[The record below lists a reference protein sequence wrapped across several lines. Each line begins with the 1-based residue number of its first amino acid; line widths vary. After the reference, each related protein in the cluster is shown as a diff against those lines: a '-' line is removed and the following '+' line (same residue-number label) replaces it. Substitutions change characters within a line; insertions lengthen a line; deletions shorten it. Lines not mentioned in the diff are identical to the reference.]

1 MSSKRKNL
9 DDELSDISSDEENIV
24 QFASKNTK
32 TKDKK
37 NKKKEEGNPVI
48 EEKNKKILSKK
59 TKREK
64 EEKNSDSDSDN
75 TSEENEKKKNK
86 KSAQNNY
93 EKEEKKENKMK
104 SKNKKNDKKK
114 VEDSSEEE
122 DKKEKNKNIKKEESK
137 KEKKKKIIKE
147 KSDSDESDSEK
158 EIKNKNVENK
168 SEEEENEDSNKA
180 EKSDSEEEVKPKKKK
195 KTKKVENS
203 DDEENKKEKR
213 QRKDKEE
220 KEDNEDKEDK
230 EDKEDNED
238 KEENDEPK
246 LVKNELK
253 EEEKKERKSYNSGTW
268 PELFVNNL
276 SYKTTEESLKNYFSK
291 YGEVESTKIVYDKE
305 SGRSKG
311 VGFCKFCDSSSAAE
325 AIKDNDNL
333 FLDGRPIA
341 VSYSNDKKGSAKVR
355 KSNFKGDKNYQGE
368 KFSVFIGNLSFK
380 TNEDGIKN
388 LFEDCGKII
397 DIRIAKKEDG
407 KPRGFAHV
415 DFDSKEALENALEKN
430 GYKLDGREL
439 RIDITTNKPSSNKG
453 VFGEHSYKKNKN
465 LNNEENDIE
474 KAKKTGK
481 IINTGSK
488 SQKIENSDDEDDDDD
503 E

>member
-1 MSSKRKNL
+1 M
-9 DDELSDISSDEENIV
+9 
-24 QFASKNTK
+24 
-32 TKDKK
+32 
-37 NKKKEEGNPVI
+37 
-48 EEKNKKILSKK
+48 
-59 TKREK
+59 
-64 EEKNSDSDSDN
+64 
-75 TSEENEKKKNK
+75 
-86 KSAQNNY
+86 
-93 EKEEKKENKMK
+93 
-104 SKNKKNDKKK
+104 
-114 VEDSSEEE
+114 
-122 DKKEKNKNIKKEESK
+122 
-137 KEKKKKIIKE
+137 
-147 KSDSDESDSEK
+147 
-158 EIKNKNVENK
+158 
-168 SEEEENEDSNKA
+168 
-180 EKSDSEEEVKPKKKK
+180 
-195 KTKKVENS
+195 
-203 DDEENKKEKR
+203 
-213 QRKDKEE
+213 
-220 KEDNEDKEDK
+220 
-230 EDKEDNED
+230 
-238 KEENDEPK
+238 
-246 LVKNELK
+246 VKNELK

-368 KFSVFIGNLSFK
+368 KFSIFIGNLSFK

-453 VFGEHSYKKNKN
+453 VFGEHSF
-465 LNNEENDIE
+465 
-474 KAKKTGK
+474 
-481 IINTGSK
+481 
-488 SQKIENSDDEDDDDD
+488 
-503 E
+503 